1 MEIHDDRGDAGMC
14 TARPL
19 EVRVKRSD
27 GLKIDAQP
35 SLPLRKQMTHVF
47 LLITKI
53 VTAFYVYVEN
63 NHMENYL

>member
-1 MEIHDDRGDAGMC
+1 MMTGVMQGYAQLD
-14 TARPL
+14 PL
-19 EVRVKRSD
+19 EVTVKRSD
-27 GLKIDAQP
+27 GLKIDAPP
-35 SLPLRKQMTHVF
+35 SLPLRKQMAHVF